1 MIYLR
6 VLTILSFQG
15 ISDDEVQRN
24 PITGWRRYGKA
35 IAAFLGRLCF
45 MACGFYKVT
54 VYGEPQADPSVAPVL
69 VAAPHSTYFDGFVV
83 FWTNLPYIVSR
94 VENMKIPLMG
104 RCIALSQAIAVNRE
118 DPNSRGNTVKEII
131 RRAHLHQADDPEER
145 YIFLLGLFEQFSILK
160 QIHLFMDGGTVFSDR
175 ARCIL

>member
-1 MIYLR
+1 MARPLR
-6 VLTILSFQG
+6 PF
-15 ISDDEVQRN
+15 
-24 PITGWRRYGKA
+24 WA
-35 IAAFLGRLCF
+35 
-45 MACGFYKVT
+45 GFASWPAGST
-54 VYGEPQADPSVAPVL
+54 RSRFFEPQAEPSVAPVL

-131 RRAHLHQADDPEER
+131 RRAHLHQADNPEER
-145 YIFLLGLFEQFSILK
+145 YFFCMGSLN
-160 QIHLFMDGGTVFSDR
+160 D
-175 ARCIL
+175 

>member
-1 MIYLR
+1 M
-6 VLTILSFQG
+6 LTILSFQG

-145 YIFLLGLFEQFSILK
+145 YIFLLGLFQKLSILK